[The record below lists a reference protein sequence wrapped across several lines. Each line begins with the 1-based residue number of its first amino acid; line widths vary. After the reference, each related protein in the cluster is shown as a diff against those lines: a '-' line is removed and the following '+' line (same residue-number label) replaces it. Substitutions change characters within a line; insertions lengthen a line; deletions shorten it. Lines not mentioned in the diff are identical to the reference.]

1 MKEKKIF
8 SKIGVIY
15 GVFSIVVFAL
25 QSIAVVAADGLGF
38 HSVSAQMTASSLV
51 LYISGLLILG
61 IWLQKSALEKLSPQ
75 KHSMKISE
83 MFRAFCMCYSL
94 MIASNMVGLMF
105 TGLIGRLKGS
115 PVVNPLESLVYDL
128 DMPVLF
134 VITVVC
140 APVFEELFF
149 RKFLID
155 RTLPYGEAVSVLL
168 SGFMFGLFH
177 GNLSQF
183 LYAFT
188 LGSFFAYIYI
198 RTGKIGYC
206 MILHAIIN
214 SIGSIVSALVMNNI
228 NLDSLMS
235 ISLTGTEE
243 QMMQDMLSVF
253 RDPGFIMLM
262 LYEMI
267 ILLIIVLGLLFWIFG
282 ARKIRFET
290 TREELP
296 KGKRVSV
303 VFGNV
308 GMILYCVVWCV
319 MIVYATII

>member
-1 MKEKKIF
+1 MEEKKIF

-25 QSIAVVAADGLGF
+25 QTIVVAAADGLGF
-38 HSVSAQMTASSLV
+38 HSVSAQIIASSFV
-51 LYISGLLILG
+51 LYASGLLILG
-61 IWLQKSALEKLSPQ
+61 LWLKKSTLKKVSPE
-75 KHSMKISE
+75 KHSMKIGD
-83 MFRAFCMCYSL
+83 MFQAFCMCYSL
-94 MIASNMVGLMF
+94 MIASNILSLVI
-105 TGLIGRLKGS
+105 TGLIGRFKGS
-115 PVVNPLESLVYDL
+115 PVINPLDSLVYDL

-149 RKFLID
+149 RKYLID

-183 LYAFT
+183 LYAFA
-188 LGSFFAYIYI
+188 LGTFFAYIYI
-198 RTGKIGYC
+198 RTGKISYC
-206 MILHAIIN
+206 MILHAVIN
-214 SIGSIVSALVMNNI
+214 SIGSIISMLIMNNI
-228 NLDSLMS
+228 NIDGLMS

-243 QMMQDMLSVF
+243 QMMQDMISAIS
-253 RDPGFIMLM
+253 DPGFIMLL
-262 LYEMI
+262 LYEMV

-282 ARKIRFET
+282 AGKIRFKATEG
-290 TREELP
+290 ELP
-296 KGKRVSV
+296 KGKGLSV
-303 VFGNV
+303 VLGNT